1 MECGSDRCRFG
12 QATSV
17 AAHRPE
23 RSISEEALPLRDGV
37 RACGA
42 ISPLQS
48 RVMAQSGVMEQSR
61 SAASDSPVIRERFER
76 DGWVLVPRLLTPR
89 EVEALRSASDA
100 VAAKGAHLWANAE
113 IDGARY
119 EVQTASGRRGESA
132 ICEGALRKIT
142 FASSA
147 SEEIGLLRND
157 RRVLKLMESVGVTS
171 PRWIVDQINLKAP
184 MVGTG
189 FPWHQDA
196 AFVAWQQRDAIAQY
210 GGANLV
216 IALDRADELNGGFE
230 VLTGTHAGGVANF
243 DYDTSV
249 TNAGVFDESGRTL
262 IPLDPGDAVV
272 FHPHLAHGSGPNPS
286 PLQRRLVALW
296 FIGAPAITPRR
307 ALKDSAA
314 K

>member
-1 MECGSDRCRFG
+1 
-12 QATSV
+12 
-17 AAHRPE
+17 
-23 RSISEEALPLRDGV
+23 
-37 RACGA
+37 
-42 ISPLQS
+42 
-48 RVMAQSGVMEQSR
+48 MAQSHLMEQS
-61 SAASDSPVIRERFER
+61 SHASGAPKIREQFDR
-76 DGWVLVPRLLTPR
+76 DGWALVQGLLRPR
-89 EVEALRSASDA
+89 EVEALRRASDELA
-100 VAAKGAHLWANAE
+100 RKGAHLTADAE

-119 EVQTASGRRGESA
+119 QVQTASGRRGERA
-132 ICEGALRKIT
+132 IAPGALRKIT

-147 SEEIGLLRND
+147 SEEVALLRND

-184 MVGTG
+184 RIGSG

-216 IALDRADELNGGFE
+216 IALDRADEGNGGFE
-230 VLTGTHAGGVANF
+230 VLSGTHLGGAVEFA
-243 DYDTSV
+243 YDTAD
-249 TNAGVFDESGRTL
+249 TNAGIFDESRRTL

-272 FHPHLAHGSGPNPS
+272 FHPHLAHGSGANPS

-307 ALKDSAA
+307 RRDGPAA
-314 K
+314 T

>member
-1 MECGSDRCRFG
+1 M
-12 QATSV
+12 A
-17 AAHRPE
+17 
-23 RSISEEALPLRDGV
+23 
-37 RACGA
+37 
-42 ISPLQS
+42 QS
-48 RVMAQSGVMEQSR
+48 RVMEQ
-61 SAASDSPVIRERFER
+61 ALHASDAPMIRERFDRE
-76 DGWVLVPRLLTPR
+76 GWALVPRFLTAR
-89 EVEALRSASDA
+89 EVEGLRRASDDLA
-100 VAAKGAHLWANAE
+100 RKGADLTADAE

-119 EVQTASGRRGESA
+119 QVQTASGGRGERA
-132 ICEGALRKIT
+132 IAPGALRKIT

-147 SEEIGLLRND
+147 SEEVALLRND

-184 MVGTG
+184 RVGSG

-196 AFVAWQQRDAIAQY
+196 AFVAWQQRDSIARY

-216 IALDRADELNGGFE
+216 IALDRADEVNGGFE
-230 VLTGTHAGGVANF
+230 VLSGTHLGGAVDFA
-243 DYDTSV
+243 YDTSDD
-249 TNAGVFDESGRTL
+249 TSDAKAGVFDESGRAL

-272 FHPHLAHGSGPNPS
+272 FHPHLAHGSGSNPS

-307 ALKDSAA
+307 RHVGPAA

>member
-1 MECGSDRCRFG
+1 
-12 QATSV
+12 
-17 AAHRPE
+17 
-23 RSISEEALPLRDGV
+23 
-37 RACGA
+37 
-42 ISPLQS
+42 
-48 RVMAQSGVMEQSR
+48 MEQSR
-61 SAASDSPVIRERFER
+61 KALDVQTIRERFDR
-76 DGWVLVPRLLTPR
+76 DGWALVPRLITLR

-100 VAAKGAHLWANAE
+100 LAAKGAHLWANAE

-132 ICEGALRKIT
+132 IHEGALRKIT

-184 MVGTG
+184 VVGTG
-189 FPWHQDA
+189 FPWHQDV

-210 GGANLV
+210 GGGNLV
-216 IALDRADELNGGFE
+216 IALDRADGANGGFE
-230 VLTGTHAGGVANF
+230 VLSGTHAGGPVKF
-243 DYDTSV
+243 DYDTGD
-249 TNAGVFDESGRTL
+249 TKAGVFDESGRTL
-262 IPLDPGDAVV
+262 IALDPGDAVV

-296 FIGAPAITPRR
+296 FIGAPAIIPRR
-307 ALKDSAA
+307 QVKDRAR